1 MTDIDYDALAKHLVP
16 RLNTAIEEAVTR
28 ALGTRTDPKW
38 ADKSCNPYG
47 SARAFLDAARR
58 NEFKT
63 FRRKRRITAEW
74 SEVAAAIERTRGAG
88 RKAKPAAAPTL
99 DIDKLVEESRPRRHR
114 RNDHG

>member
-1 MTDIDYDALAKHLVP
+1 MTDIDYDALAEHLVP
-16 RLNTAIEEAVTR
+16 RLKAVITEAVAH
-28 ALGTRTDPKW
+28 ALGARMDPKW
-38 ADKSCNPYG
+38 ADKFSNPYG

-63 FRRKRRITAEW
+63 FRRNRRITAEW
-74 SEVAAAIERTRGAG
+74 SEVARAIERTRGAG
-88 RKAKPAAAPTL
+88 RKAKPATSPTL